1 MRLLAPTFVCCLA
14 IAFAGCGKKP
24 ESAKREQWTVTVG
37 AQTREQLTERLSK
50 TNLSEQN
57 EPESFRLLVRFSP
70 DFKTSPTKADLD
82 LVVVTAEDLKLP
94 IAKWAPLIPFDE
106 FKAKLTEA
114 GYALC
119 PHDAV
124 AALMLTMQGFEPLE
138 FTYVATEPIM
148 GMREQRPAMRLLVP
162 VVFTYL
168 GVPYIVMRPLDLTT
182 ESPHRYIVVRP
193 RKG

>member
-1 MRLLAPTFVCCLA
+1 MYKRQRL
-14 IAFAGCGKKP
+14 G
-24 ESAKREQWTVTVG
+24 E
-37 AQTREQLTERLSK
+37 

-57 EPESFRLLVRFSP
+57 EPESFRLLVRDSP
-70 DFKTSPTKADLD
+70 DFKTSPTKTDLD
-82 LVVVTAEDLKLP
+82 LVVVTAEELKLP
-94 IAKWAPLIPFDE
+94 IAQWEPRIPFDE

-124 AALMLTMQGFEPLE
+124 AALMLTMRGFESLD
-138 FTYVATEPIM
+138 FTYVATEPMM
-148 GMREQRPAMRLLVP
+148 GMREKRPVMRPLVP

-168 GVPYIVMRPLDLTT
+168 GIPYIVMRPLDLAN
-182 ESPHRYIVVRP
+182 EAPRRYIVVRT